1 MSLPLKIAARYLKSK
16 KTHNAVNVISIVAVC
31 GVAIAT
37 AALIVVLSVFNG
49 LRDVI
54 QDKLSKL
61 DPPIAINS
69 TQGKVIDNADSVI
82 TLISKVDGVEAVMP
96 VVEEHA
102 LAIFNGNQVPVRI
115 KGVPEDYNRMTSIE
129 STIVYGDYIL
139 NDGVSQYTILGIGPA
154 EILLQ
159 HGYNQLSMIN
169 IYVPQRR
176 GKINLNDPE
185 SAFRVDSVFIAGIFE
200 VQQKSYDGD
209 LIYTSLE
216 LAQNLLDYENQAT
229 QIEVSLKPN
238 ASEKKVMSQLNDL
251 LGAKFS
257 VKNRIMQEDSTF
269 KLVNME
275 KLITTLLIIFILIIA
290 TFNVISALSLLIIEK
305 DESIATFRN
314 LGATKQTITRI
325 FVAQG
330 WLITTIGAV
339 AGVIIGLLLCWGQAT
354 FGWVKMSSDA
364 SLVIVQAYPVKI
376 MFSDVLLTFVLATLV
391 GLIASVATSLTMKR
405 RLNF

>member
-1 MSLPLKIAARYLKSK
+1 MSLALKIAARYLRSK
-16 KTHNAVNVISIVAVC
+16 KTHHAVNVISIVAVC

-61 DPPIAINS
+61 DPPIAINVS
-69 TQGKVIDNADSVI
+69 QGKVINNADSVI
-82 TLISKVDGVEAVMP
+82 AVISQVDGVEAVMP

-115 KGVPEDYNRMTSIE
+115 KGVPEDYNKMTSIE
-129 STIVYGDYIL
+129 STLLYGDFIL
-139 NDGVSQYTILGIGPA
+139 DDDVSQYTILGRGPA

-159 HGYNQLSMIN
+159 NGYNQLSMIN

-200 VQQKSYDGD
+200 VQQKSYDSE
-209 LIYTSLE
+209 LIFTSLD
-216 LAQNLLDYENQAT
+216 LARKLLDYENEAT
-229 QIEVSLKPN
+229 QIEVSLKPG
-238 ASEKKVMSQLNDL
+238 ADEGKVMKQLNKA
-251 LGAKFS
+251 LGDVFT
-257 VKNRIMQEDSTF
+257 VKNRIMQEDTSF

-275 KLITTLLIIFILIIA
+275 KLITTLLLIFIMIIA

-305 DESIATFRN
+305 DESITTFRN
-314 LGATKQTITRI
+314 LGATRQMITRI

-364 SLVIVQAYPVKI
+364 SLVIVQAYPVKV
-376 MFSDVLLTFVLATLV
+376 MLTDVLLTFVLASLV